1 MKRFLLLVVV
11 ILSMSI
17 NVFSQG
23 LSAYGV
29 SLGEKKYKVEN
40 SLENKGKKVKYST
53 NKKGEALL
61 KISNPII
68 GGASFDTGTFGFNDD
83 DKLRFITFFSHDPGG
98 TGDPGMP
105 WEAKFH
111 RKAEECKNTFLKMI
125 QNLKLKYGTPD
136 TYSNTS
142 AMWQK
147 GNERISLEYEY
158 QYEYNQFGW
167 VDHNVS
173 VTLKYELIDLE
184 NADY

>member
-83 DKLRFITFFSHDPGG
+83 DKLRFITFSLM
-98 TGDPGMP
+98 TQVVL
-105 WEAKFH
+105 EIL
-111 RKAEECKNTFLKMI
+111 ECLGKQSFI
-125 QNLKLKYGTPD
+125 EKLK
-136 TYSNTS
+136 
-142 AMWQK
+142 
-147 GNERISLEYEY
+147 
-158 QYEYNQFGW
+158 
-167 VDHNVS
+167 
-173 VTLKYELIDLE
+173 
-184 NADY
+184 NAKILF